1 MARDFFH
8 STVQEVLLKEGFSI
22 THDPYVLRKYDPQW
36 ELDFGAEK
44 VIAAESDRLKIAI
57 EVKSYF
63 QDSFAHAFHGILGQ
77 YLNYRLAL
85 SYVDPDHK
93 MFLAVPEDI
102 FNEEFSRRGIS
113 NSIRH
118 FQVSLMIYHPVEKI
132 ILRWEI

>member
-1 MARDFFH
+1 MAKDYFH
-8 STVQEVLLKEGFSI
+8 GTVQEVLLKEGFSI

-44 VIAAESDRLKIAI
+44 VIAAESDRLKIAV

-85 SYVDPDHK
+85 SYVDPDRK

-102 FNEEFSRRGIS
+102 YNEEFGRRGIS
-113 NSIRH
+113 NSIQH
-118 FQVSLMIYHPVEKI
+118 FQVSLMIYHPIEKI
-132 ILRWEI
+132 ILRWEV